1 MIEDH
6 YEINVSRKERKY
18 MYDMEERYCHFCKI
32 EIKETNEEKA
42 MEKYRII
49 CEKFRT
55 PEYKCTLTKVICRG
69 EIIVEN

>member
-6 YEINVSRKERKY
+6 YEINVSRKEK
-18 MYDMEERYCHFCKI
+18 MIYDMEERYYHFCKI
-32 EIKETNEEKA
+32 EIGETNEEKA

-69 EIIVEN
+69 ETIVEN